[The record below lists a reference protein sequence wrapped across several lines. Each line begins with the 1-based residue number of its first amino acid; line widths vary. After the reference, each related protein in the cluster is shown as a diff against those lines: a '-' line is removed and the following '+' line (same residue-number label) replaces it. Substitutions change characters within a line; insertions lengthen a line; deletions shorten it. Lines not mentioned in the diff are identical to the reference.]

1 MIGKSQWFKVRKY
14 GGWGLSPAT
23 KEGWIYIAIFI
34 GIVLVIQNLPLDQ
47 SIKTAITSIFGV
59 ILALDVID
67 IMLHLKKDERET
79 LHEAISERNASWT
92 MVTAMVLI
100 FGYKSITTAINGGG
114 DIELIWLIPIFAG
127 TIAKAITN
135 LYLKNK

>member
-1 MIGKSQWFKVRKY
+1 MIGKPQWFKSRKY

-67 IMLHLKKDERET
+67 IMLHLKKDERES

-92 MVTAMVLI
+92 MVAAMVLI

-127 TIAKAITN
+127 TIAKATTN